1 MFMRNDPRFHFLRF
15 IEGGQG
21 GGASAAADD
30 LEVIDETPADEDAPE
45 EKDWKAEFEAQ
56 QRISR
61 SLERK
66 TKKDFAELQELRKS
80 ATKPAATEDAPD
92 PEKIRAEVRTE
103 LQTAMNTRLI
113 AAEAKAALA
122 GKVHKPAT
130 ALRLLDLSDVEVDA
144 DGNVD
149 TQALDDLIVKLLE
162 DEPYLAVAQGT
173 PQRFQGKADQGP
185 QGAAKSE
192 EQRLS
197 DELAEA
203 TQKRDF
209 PRAISIKQRI
219 AALGAKSK

>member
-1 MFMRNDPRFHFLRF
+1 MPEAIVD
-15 IEGGQG
+15 EQQV
-21 GGASAAADD
+21 DED
-30 LEVIDETPADEDAPE
+30 VIGETPADEDATEE

-56 QRISR
+56 QRINR

-66 TKKDFAELQELRKS
+66 SKKDFARIQELEKS
-80 ATKPAATEDAPD
+80 TPAAPAGDAPD
-92 PEKIRAEVRTE
+92 PEQIRAEIRTE
-103 LQTAMNTRLI
+103 LQAATNTRLI

-122 GKVHKPAT
+122 GKVHNPAT
-130 ALRLLDLSDVEVDA
+130 ALRLLDLSEVEVDG

-185 QGAAKSE
+185 RGAAKSE

-197 DELAEA
+197 EELAEA

-209 PRAISIKQRI
+209 TRAIGIKQRI
-219 AALGAKSK
+219 AALAAQTK

>member
-1 MFMRNDPRFHFLRF
+1 MPEPITDESQVDEE
-15 IEGGQG
+15 IIG
-21 GGASAAADD
+21 
-30 LEVIDETPADEDAPE
+30 ETPADEAAAAEE

-56 QRISR
+56 QRINR
-61 SLERK
+61 ALERK
-66 TKKDFAELQELRKS
+66 SKKDFAALQEFQKA
-80 ATKPAATEDAPD
+80 ATKPDAADDAPD
-92 PEKIRAEVRTE
+92 PEKIRAEIRNE
-103 LQTAMNTRLI
+103 LQAATNTRLI

-130 ALRLLDLSDVEVDA
+130 ALRLLDLSEVEVDA

-185 QGAAKSE
+185 QGVAKSE

-197 DELAEA
+197 EELAEA

-209 PRAISIKQRI
+209 ARAIGIKRRL
-219 AALGAKSK
+219 AALAKPN

>member
-1 MFMRNDPRFHFLRF
+1 MSEEAIAPVV
-15 IEGGQG
+15 EP
-21 GGASAAADD
+21 
-30 LEVIDETPADEDAPE
+30 LEVIGETPVDEEVLE

-80 ATKPAATEDAPD
+80 ATKPAADDAPD
-92 PEKIRAEVRTE
+92 PEKIRAEIRTE
-103 LQTAMNTRLI
+103 LQAATNTRLI

-122 GKVHKPAT
+122 GKVHKPST

-219 AALGAKSK
+219 SALGAKTK

>member
-1 MFMRNDPRFHFLRF
+1 MP
-15 IEGGQG
+15 EE
-21 GGASAAADD
+21 ATETVVDD
-30 LEVIDETPADEDAPE
+30 LEVISETPADEEVTE

-56 QRISR
+56 QRINR
-61 SLERK
+61 ALERK
-66 TKKDFAELQELRKS
+66 SKKDFATLQEFQKA
-80 ATKPAATEDAPD
+80 ATKPADDAAD

-103 LQTAMNTRLI
+103 LQTAMNTRLV

-122 GKVHKPAT
+122 GLVHKPAT
-130 ALRLLDLSDVEVDA
+130 ALRLLDLSDVEVDE

-162 DEPYLAVAQGT
+162 DEPYLAGAQGT

-185 QGAAKSE
+185 QGTAKSE

-197 DELAEA
+197 EELAEA

-209 PRAISIKQRI
+209 TRAIGIKQRLSAL
-219 AALGAKSK
+219 AAQTK

>member
-1 MFMRNDPRFHFLRF
+1 MPD
-15 IEGGQG
+15 IEPD
-21 GGASAAADD
+21 AAADEAD
-30 LEVIDETPADEDAPE
+30 VIDESPADETAAEE
-45 EKDWKAEFEAQ
+45 EKDWKSEFEAQ
-56 QRISR
+56 QRINR
-61 SLERK
+61 ALERK
-66 TKKDFAELQELRKS
+66 SKKDFAALQEYQKS
-80 ATKPAATEDAPD
+80 AAKPADADEAPD
-92 PEKIRAEVRTE
+92 PDKIRAEIRTE
-103 LQTAMNTRLI
+103 LQAANNTRLI

-149 TQALDDLIVKLLE
+149 TQALDDLILKLLE

-185 QGAAKSE
+185 QGVAKSE

-197 DELAEA
+197 EELAEA

-209 PRAISIKQRI
+209 TRAIGIKQRLSAL
-219 AALGAKSK
+219 AAQTK

>member
-1 MFMRNDPRFHFLRF
+1 MPEAIVD
-15 IEGGQG
+15 ESQV
-21 GGASAAADD
+21 DE
-30 LEVIDETPADEDAPE
+30 EVIGETPADEAATEE

-56 QRISR
+56 QRINR
-61 SLERK
+61 ALERK
-66 TKKDFAELQELRKS
+66 SKKDFAALQEFQK
-80 ATKPAATEDAPD
+80 AAAKPAAADEVPD
-92 PEKIRAEVRTE
+92 PEKIRAEIRDE
-103 LQTAMNTRLI
+103 LQAATNTRLI

-130 ALRLLDLSDVEVDA
+130 ALRLLDLSEVEVDA

-185 QGAAKSE
+185 QGVAKSE

-197 DELAEA
+197 EELAEA

-209 PRAISIKQRI
+209 ARAIGIKRRL
-219 AALGAKSK
+219 AALAKPN

>member
-1 MFMRNDPRFHFLRF
+1 MSEEIGPVD
-15 IEGGQG
+15 E
-21 GGASAAADD
+21 AEEVTSETSA
-30 LEVIDETPADEDAPE
+30 DETAAE

-56 QRISR
+56 QRINR
-61 SLERK
+61 ALERK
-66 TKKDFAELQELRKS
+66 TKKDLARIQELEKS
-80 ATKPAATEDAPD
+80 APAAPADDAPD
-92 PEKIRAEVRTE
+92 PEKIRAEVRAE
-103 LQTAMNTRLI
+103 IQSAANKKLV
-113 AAEAKAALA
+113 AAEAKAVLA
-122 GKVHKPAT
+122 GKVHNPAT

-192 EQRLS
+192 EQQLS
-197 DELAEA
+197 EELADA

-209 PRAISIKQRI
+209 ARAIGIKRRI
-219 AALGAKSK
+219 AALAKPN

>member
-1 MFMRNDPRFHFLRF
+1 MPD
-15 IEGGQG
+15 IEPD
-21 GGASAAADD
+21 AAPDEAD
-30 LEVIDETPADEDAPE
+30 VIDETPADEENAE
-45 EKDWKAEFEAQ
+45 EKDWKAEYEAQ
-56 QRISR
+56 QRINR

-66 TKKDFAELQELRKS
+66 SKKDFARIQDLEKS
-80 ATKPAATEDAPD
+80 KPAVTPTEDAPD
-92 PEKIRAEVRTE
+92 PEKIRAELRAEFAEATNKKLV
-103 LQTAMNTRLI
+103 

-173 PQRFQGKADQGP
+173 PQRFQGPADQGP
-185 QGAAKSE
+185 RGAAKSE

-197 DELAEA
+197 EELAEA

-209 PRAISIKQRI
+209 TRAIGIKQRL
-219 AALGAKSK
+219 AALANTK

>member
-1 MFMRNDPRFHFLRF
+1 MPEPIID
-15 IEGGQG
+15 ESQV
-21 GGASAAADD
+21 DE
-30 LEVIDETPADEDAPE
+30 EVIGETPADESTTE
-45 EKDWKAEFEAQ
+45 EDKDWKAEFEAQ
-56 QRISR
+56 QRINR

-66 TKKDFAELQELRKS
+66 SKKDFARIQELEKS
-80 ATKPAATEDAPD
+80 TPAATPADDAPD
-92 PEKIRAEVRTE
+92 PEKIRAEIRDE
-103 LQTAMNTRLI
+103 LQATTNARLI

-130 ALRLLDLSDVEVDA
+130 ALRLLDLSEVEVDA

-149 TQALDDLIVKLLE
+149 TQALDDLIVRLLE

-185 QGAAKSE
+185 QGVAKSE

-197 DELAEA
+197 EELAEA

-209 PRAISIKQRI
+209 ARAIGIKRRL
-219 AALGAKSK
+219 AALATTN

>member
-1 MFMRNDPRFHFLRF
+1 MPD
-15 IEGGQG
+15 IEPDT
-21 GGASAAADD
+21 AVDEAD
-30 LEVIDETPADEDAPE
+30 VIDETPVDETPE
-45 EKDWKAEFEAQ
+45 DKDWKAEYEAQ
-56 QRISR
+56 QRINR

-66 TKKDFAELQELRKS
+66 SKKDFARIQELEKS
-80 ATKPAATEDAPD
+80 TPAVTSPEDAPD
-92 PEKIRAEVRTE
+92 PEKIRAEVRAEFAEVTNKK
-103 LQTAMNTRLI
+103 LV

-185 QGAAKSE
+185 QGAPKPE

-197 DELAEA
+197 EELAEA

-209 PRAISIKQRI
+209 TRAIGIKRRI
-219 AALGAKSK
+219 AALATTN

>member
-1 MFMRNDPRFHFLRF
+1 MPEVIAEEPQVD
-15 IEGGQG
+15 E
-21 GGASAAADD
+21 
-30 LEVIDETPADEDAPE
+30 EVIDETPVDEPITEE

-56 QRISR
+56 QRINR
-61 SLERK
+61 ALERK
-66 TKKDFAELQELRKS
+66 SKKDFAALQEFQKA
-80 ATKPAATEDAPD
+80 ATKPAADESPD
-92 PEKIRAEVRTE
+92 PEKIRADIRAE
-103 LQTAMNTRLI
+103 LQSATNTRLI

-130 ALRLLDLSDVEVDA
+130 ALKLLDLSDVEVDA

-185 QGAAKSE
+185 QGVAKSE

-197 DELAEA
+197 EELAEA
-203 TQKRDF
+203 TQKREF
-209 PRAISIKQRI
+209 ARAIGIKQRI
-219 AALGAKSK
+219 AALAAQTK

>member
-1 MFMRNDPRFHFLRF
+1 MPD
-15 IEGGQG
+15 IEP
-21 GGASAAADD
+21 AATVDDADI
-30 LEVIDETPADEDAPE
+30 IDETPADEESAED
-45 EKDWKAEFEAQ
+45 KDWKAEYEAQ
-56 QRISR
+56 QRINR

-66 TKKDFAELQELRKS
+66 SKKDFARIQELEKS
-80 ATKPAATEDAPD
+80 APAVTLTEDAPD
-92 PEKIRAEVRTE
+92 PEKIRAEVRAEFTE
-103 LQTAMNTRLI
+103 ATNKKLV

-130 ALRLLDLSDVEVDA
+130 ALKLLDLSDVEVDA

-149 TQALDDLIVKLLE
+149 TEALDDLIVKLLE

-185 QGAAKSE
+185 QGVSKSE

-197 DELAEA
+197 EELAEA

-209 PRAISIKQRI
+209 TRAIGIRQRL
-219 AALGAKSK
+219 AALANTK

>member
-1 MFMRNDPRFHFLRF
+1 MPD
-15 IEGGQG
+15 IEPD
-21 GGASAAADD
+21 AAVDEAD
-30 LEVIDETPADEDAPE
+30 VIDESPADEESTE
-45 EKDWKAEFEAQ
+45 EKDWKSEYEAQ
-56 QRISR
+56 QRINR

-66 TKKDFAELQELRKS
+66 SKKDFARIQELEKS
-80 ATKPAATEDAPD
+80 TPAVTTAEDAPD
-92 PEKIRAEVRTE
+92 PEKIRAEIRTE
-103 LQTAMNTRLI
+103 LQAATNTRLI

-130 ALRLLDLSDVEVDA
+130 ALRLLDLSEVEVDA

-185 QGAAKSE
+185 QGVAKSE

-197 DELAEA
+197 EELAEA

-209 PRAISIKQRI
+209 TRAIGIKQRLSAL
-219 AALGAKSK
+219 AAQTK

>member
-1 MFMRNDPRFHFLRF
+1 MSEEVIAPVVD
-15 IEGGQG
+15 E
-21 GGASAAADD
+21 
-30 LEVIDETPADEDAPE
+30 LEVTGETSAGEEVLE

-56 QRISR
+56 QRINR
-61 SLERK
+61 ALERK
-66 TKKDFAELQELRKS
+66 SKKDFASLQEFQKA
-80 ATKPAATEDAPD
+80 ATKPAVADEAPD
-92 PEKIRAEVRTE
+92 PEKIRAEIRTE
-103 LQTAMNTRLI
+103 LQAATNTRLI

>member
-1 MFMRNDPRFHFLRF
+1 MPD
-15 IEGGQG
+15 IEPD
-21 GGASAAADD
+21 AAVDEAD
-30 LEVIDETPADEDAPE
+30 VIDESPADEESPE
-45 EKDWKAEFEAQ
+45 EKDWKSEYEAQ
-56 QRISR
+56 QRINR

-66 TKKDFAELQELRKS
+66 SKKDFARIQELEKS
-80 ATKPAATEDAPD
+80 TPAVTPAEDAPD
-92 PEKIRAEVRTE
+92 PEKIRAELRAEFAEATNKKLV
-103 LQTAMNTRLI
+103 

-185 QGAAKSE
+185 QGVAKSE

-197 DELAEA
+197 EELAEA

-209 PRAISIKQRI
+209 TRAIGIKQRLSAL
-219 AALGAKSK
+219 AAQTK

>member
-1 MFMRNDPRFHFLRF
+1 MPEP
-15 IEGGQG
+15 I
-21 GGASAAADD
+21 AD
-30 LEVIDETPADEDAPE
+30 ESQVEEEIIGETPADEATTEE

-56 QRISR
+56 QRINR
-61 SLERK
+61 ALERK
-66 TKKDFAELQELRKS
+66 SKKDFAALQEYQKG
-80 ATKPAATEDAPD
+80 TKPAVAEDAPD
-92 PEKIRAEVRTE
+92 PEKIRAELRAEFAEATNKKLV
-103 LQTAMNTRLI
+103 

-185 QGAAKSE
+185 QGVAKSE

-197 DELAEA
+197 EELAEA
-203 TQKRDF
+203 TQKREF
-209 PRAISIKQRI
+209 ARAIGIKQRM
-219 AALGAKSK
+219 AALAAQTK

>member
-1 MFMRNDPRFHFLRF
+1 MSEE
-15 IEGGQG
+15 IEPQ
-21 GGASAAADD
+21 DD
-30 LEVIDETPADEDAPE
+30 AEEIISETPADDTTAE

-56 QRISR
+56 QRINR
-61 SLERK
+61 ALERK
-66 TKKDFAELQELRKS
+66 TKKDLARIQELEKS
-80 ATKPAATEDAPD
+80 TPATQAPAEDAPD
-92 PEKIRAEVRTE
+92 PEKIRAEVRAE
-103 LQTAMNTRLI
+103 ITAASNKRLV
-113 AAEAKAALA
+113 AAEAKAAMV
-122 GKVHKPAT
+122 GKVHNPAT

-192 EQRLS
+192 EQSLN
-197 DELAEA
+197 EQLVEA

-209 PRAISIKQRI
+209 TRAIGIKQRL
-219 AALGAKSK
+219 AALAAQTK